1 MSKARQQVIKQISMR
16 LPEPLYRE
24 MRARLIED
32 GMYFREWAVH
42 EMEKYLNRKRR
53 T

>member
-42 EMEKYLNRKRR
+42 EMEQYLNRKRR